1 MKHLRYFLIAL
12 FVLVPSAAFA
22 QGVVVS
28 GTAFSA
34 TGAILPGAGVS
45 LCAPVATTAA
55 TLSGGLATLTMASNP
70 TTGGFSVGAS
80 ITARTAGTSF
90 TITFNGTI
98 ATNGVCGSFLVVN

>member
-12 FVLVPSAAFA
+12 FVLLPSAALA

-45 LCAPVATTAA
+45 LCAPVETTAA
-55 TLSGGLATLTMASNP
+55 TLSGGLATLTMTSNP
-70 TTGGFSVGAS
+70 TTGGFTVGAS
-80 ITARTAGTSF
+80 ITVSGF
-90 TITFNGTI
+90 TGGDTGFNGTI